1 MSCVLNTMSKRVCDH
16 FKQSCDEDLVG
27 QAISLSVIDDFEEHP
42 SLLYLQKYV
51 ETLTE
56 NGVHELRKKLII
68 DWGLLHSKHKEHCL
82 TGEAEVED
90 KVLQIL
96 IHL

>member
-1 MSCVLNTMSKRVCDH
+1 
-16 FKQSCDEDLVG
+16 LVG
-27 QAISLSVIDDFEEHP
+27 QAISLSIINDFEEHP
-42 SLLYLQKYV
+42 SLSYMQKYV
-51 ETLTE
+51 ETLTDH
-56 NGVHELRKKLII
+56 GMHELWKKLII

-82 TGEAEVED
+82 TGETEVED

>member
-16 FKQSCDEDLVG
+16 FEQSSDEDLIG
-27 QAISLSVIDDFEEHP
+27 EAISLSIIDDFEEHP
-42 SLLYLQKYV
+42 SILYMQKYV
-51 ETLTE
+51 ETLAE
-56 NGVHELRKKLII
+56 NGVHQLRKMLII
-68 DWGLLHSKHKEHCL
+68 DWGLLHSKHKEHRL

>member
-1 MSCVLNTMSKRVCDH
+1 MSKRVCDQ
-16 FKQSCDEDLVG
+16 FKQSSDEDLVG
-27 QAISLSVIDDFEEHP
+27 QAISLSIIDDFEEHP
-42 SLLYLQKYV
+42 SLLYMQKYV

-56 NGVHELRKKLII
+56 HGMHELRKRLII
-68 DWGLLHSKHKEHCL
+68 DWGLLHGKHNEHCL
-82 TGEAEVED
+82 TGEVEVED